1 VLSVCAHATPA
12 AVSTPGALRLATA
25 VATSGL
31 GGGTVAAPPD
41 ARVPAG
47 PDLRQAEPVRD
58 SHLLERALVNSP
70 LGLRIPRA
78 RHGNLVEDSELHS
91 PPPGVICSIVAAY
104 WIVSLVAASM
114 SDAR

>member
-1 VLSVCAHATPA
+1 MVL
-12 AVSTPGALRLATA
+12 
-25 VATSGL
+25 
-31 GGGTVAAPPD
+31 D
-41 ARVPAG
+41 G
-47 PDLRQAEPVRD
+47 PDLVEAELVGE

-78 RHGNLVEDSELHS
+78 RDGNLVEDSELHS
-91 PPPGVICSIVAAY
+91 PPPAVICSIVAAY